1 MPDAAERAR
10 RWREKYDTER
20 VKQTLDA
27 QRDDMA
33 ARYESAMAEV
43 VAMEDRVRLVLNQA
57 GVPTA
62 AFVPYLNYG
71 RQLYKLSRQ
80 RGISGE
86 SLAMEAQVLLV
97 KWRDRGCRTELLAQ
111 IRTDVF
117 NVGAAEV

>member
-1 MPDAAERAR
+1 MPDATERAR

-27 QRDDMA
+27 QRDEMA
-33 ARYESAMAEV
+33 RRYEAAMAEV
-43 VAMEDRVRLVLNQA
+43 VAMEEQVRQVLNQA

-86 SLAMEAQVLLV
+86 SLAMEARVLLA
-97 KWRDRGCRTELLAQ
+97 KWRDRNCREDVLVR
-111 IRTDVF
+111 IRAEVF
-117 NVGAAEV
+117 NIGEAGV